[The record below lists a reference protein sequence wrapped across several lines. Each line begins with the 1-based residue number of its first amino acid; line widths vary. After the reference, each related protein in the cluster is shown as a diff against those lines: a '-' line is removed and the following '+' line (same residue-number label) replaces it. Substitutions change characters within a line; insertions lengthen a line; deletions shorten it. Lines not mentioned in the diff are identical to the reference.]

1 MAGVSPTSG
10 NILRNVVTLLR
21 ALGATPSSPDK
32 ANAASSLRGQAL
44 VQPNGTVEGPGPL
57 QSSKTLD
64 QPSLKAV
71 QLEYTPPAGGFD
83 PYARRGTYLDIT
95 V

>member
-1 MAGVSPTSG
+1 MAGVSPSSG

-32 ANAASSLRGQAL
+32 ANGSSSLRGQAL
-44 VQPNGTVEGPGPL
+44 VQPNGEVESPGPV
-57 QSSKTLD
+57 QASKTLE
-64 QPSLKAV
+64 QPRLRAV
-71 QLEYTPPAGGFD
+71 QLEYSPPAGGFD